1 MTIKQCY
8 TNKVVLLKNQNWN
21 VLPCP
26 QSGEARESQADP
38 IRPSIAVVD
47 GRRRRWSSHTPLVPY
62 LQKTILWSQRWEWHQ
77 RKKKRRGGKK
87 SFQLYGFPVASQNEQ
102 LTFVAP
108 QHRQKWTSIGDPAG
122 THRGLRNGKKI
133 GNLVQEQETL
143 IHVTYGAVLTTT
155 KVWPRRSR
163 KQYQLNIFGVAVD
176 GSMPRWTSLYR
187 IASK

>member
-1 MTIKQCY
+1 MEQ
-8 TNKVVLLKNQNWN
+8 
-21 VLPCP
+21 
-26 QSGEARESQADP
+26 
-38 IRPSIAVVD
+38 
-47 GRRRRWSSHTPLVPY
+47 SHTTRTIPAKNYLVKPAMGMT
-62 LQKTILWSQRWEWHQ
+62 Q
-77 RKKKRRGGKK
+77 KKRRKGD
-87 SFQLYGFPVASQNEQ
+87 GFPVASQNEQ

-176 GSMPRWTSLYR
+176 GSMPR
-187 IASK
+187 